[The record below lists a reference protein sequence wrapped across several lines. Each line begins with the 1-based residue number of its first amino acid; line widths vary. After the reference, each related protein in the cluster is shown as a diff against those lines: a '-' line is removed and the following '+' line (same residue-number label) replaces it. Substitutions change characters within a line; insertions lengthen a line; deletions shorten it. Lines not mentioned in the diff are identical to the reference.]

1 MALTHEN
8 VMELRREFPALGQTF
23 DGRPIAFFDGPGGTQ
38 VHGTVIDAV
47 ARYYTEANS
56 NSHGAFE
63 FSRRTDRTVSEAR
76 TAIADFVHANR
87 ADEIVFGASMTAL
100 TFNLSRAIGRTLS
113 AGDEI
118 IVTRL
123 DHDANVAPWVALE
136 ERGVV
141 IRRIDF
147 DPTDCTLDMD
157 GMRAAIGPKTKVVA
171 VGAASNAVGT
181 VNDIAQIARW
191 AHDVGAWIYVDAVQY
206 APHAAMDVQALGI
219 DFLACSA
226 YKLYGPHLGILWG
239 RYRLLDTLSAY
250 KVIPADDAPPDK
262 FETGTPNFEGMAAA
276 TAAVD
281 YIASVGRRFGEAG
294 ASASR
299 RTEIVAGMAVIRR
312 YEMELAERLITGL
325 QSIRGVRIYGITD
338 RARFEQRM
346 PVVSFTLEGHAPA
359 DIARRLGEH
368 GIFAWNGDFYAVHVI
383 EWLGLAATGGLVR
396 IGINHYNTVDEIDRL
411 LALIKEMAG

>member
-1 MALTHEN
+1 MPLTHEN

-63 FSRRTDRTVSEAR
+63 FSRRTDETVSAAR
-76 TAIADFVHANR
+76 TAMADLVHASR
-87 ADEIVFGASMTAL
+87 PDEIVFGASMTAL

-157 GMRAAIGPKTKVVA
+157 GMRATIGPKTKVVA

-181 VNDIAQIARW
+181 INDIAQIARW

-206 APHAAMDVQALGI
+206 APHDTIDVQALGI

-226 YKLYGPHLGILWG
+226 YKLYGPHLGVLWG
-239 RYRLLDTLSAY
+239 RYRLLDELAAY

-262 FETGTPNFEGMAAA
+262 FETGTPNFEGMAGA

-299 RTEIVAGMAVIRR
+299 RTAVVAGMAVIRR
-312 YEMELAERLITGL
+312 YEMELAERLMGGL
-325 QSIRGVRIYGITD
+325 QSVRGVRIYGITD
-338 RARFEQRM
+338 HARFDERM
-346 PVVSFTLEGHAPA
+346 PVVSFTLEGQAPA
-359 DIARRLGEH
+359 DIARQLGKQ

-383 EWLGLAATGGLVR
+383 EHLGLAPTGGLVR
-396 IGINHYNTVDEIDRL
+396 IGINHYNTADEIDRL
-411 LALIKEMAG
+411 LALINDMAA